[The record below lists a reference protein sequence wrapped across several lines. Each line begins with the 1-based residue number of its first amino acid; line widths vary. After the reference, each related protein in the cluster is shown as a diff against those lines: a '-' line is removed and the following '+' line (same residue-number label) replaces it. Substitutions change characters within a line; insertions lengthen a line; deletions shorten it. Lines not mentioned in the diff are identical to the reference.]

1 MIKMQ
6 SSLFGSFRV
15 NEIKPKAR
23 SKSITML
30 KTGKSKTINPQHHS
44 SKANIISRIYT
55 QEASTGLLAKNII
68 ESISPKHLNISK
80 ISITTKAE
88 KAQKTPQRSFV
99 SAKNEVNFK
108 KTASKKRNMIT
119 SNRKKTLVIYQP
131 SICNEEPTCSTLN
144 TNYTPATCKSAVC
157 SEGSK
162 YRSKFLST
170 SHIENPSNNMS
181 FHSYDSANSEFR
193 NKVRGL
199 FISFKNSH
207 MEILKK
213 YRRV

>member
-1 MIKMQ
+1 MQ

-15 NEIKPKAR
+15 NEEKPKTR

-30 KTGKSKTINPQHHS
+30 KSSKSKTINPQHHS

-55 QEASTGLLAKNII
+55 QEASPGLLAKNII

-88 KAQKTPQRSFV
+88 KVQKTPQRSFI

-108 KTASKKRNMIT
+108 KKTSKKRSIIA
-119 SNRKKTLVIYQP
+119 SNRKKNLILYQP
-131 SICNEEPTCSTLN
+131 SICIEDPTCSTLN
-144 TNYTPATCKSAVC
+144 TNYTPAICKSAVC

-181 FHSYDSANSEFR
+181 FHSHDSANSEFK

-199 FISFKNSH
+199 FICFKNSH
-207 MEILKK
+207 IEILKK